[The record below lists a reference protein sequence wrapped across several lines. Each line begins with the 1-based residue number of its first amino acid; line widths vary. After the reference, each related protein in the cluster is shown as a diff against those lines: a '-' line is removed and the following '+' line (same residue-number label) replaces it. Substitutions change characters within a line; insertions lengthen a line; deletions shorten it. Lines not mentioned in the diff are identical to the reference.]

1 MISVVGYENQ
11 NNVIYYVV
19 QFENTVLQKRFSQFE
34 ELHQSLL
41 PYFPLPNLP
50 PKQYVTVLIGKSIEQ
65 LEKRQKALDIYIKEL
80 YKNPRIVKSYQFQQF
95 LGLAQT
101 IQMIYEFEGVS
112 QPIKD
117 FTINFDMGL
126 MLVLGSEKK
135 SVPSIFNKVNQNSQA
150 LGTLEC
156 WLQKEEVFKKEWTHS
171 FIKQTSCFHH
181 LENTVVIGFIDGSLT
196 LFLLN
201 QQNEIASFKEYNQH
215 SSKVLAVHLI
225 NGCLCSIS
233 ESEFKVF
240 SMNKNDFLINQSLR
254 DLNGMLISDEKAY
267 VYDQVGIIYVY
278 DLHNQKM
285 SLLLKF
291 ETQLENI
298 KGITKS
304 NNKLYSVN
312 QNGIIQI
319 LETDT
324 YTVLQKGKGKVQ
336 SKEISNSE
344 SRQVIYIGNKD
355 GSVTAHDSSDF
366 SSLFIINAHINSVS
380 KIRNFENENLLITA
394 GEDRYI
400 RAWRLPNILIS
411 DGSKQSSLKQ
421 QY

>member
-34 ELHQSLL
+34 ELHQQLL

-80 YKNPRIVKSYQFQQF
+80 NKNPRIVKSYQFQSF

-135 SVPSIFNKVNQNSQA
+135 SIPSIFNKVNQNSQT

-156 WLQKEEVFKKEWTHS
+156 WLQKEEVFKKEWIHS
-171 FIKQTSCFHH
+171 FIKQTTCFHH
-181 LENTVVIGFIDGSLT
+181 DDQTVIIGFEDGSLT
-196 LFLLN
+196 LLLLN
-201 QQNEIASFKEYNQH
+201 QQNEIASLKEYHQH
-215 SSKVLAVHLI
+215 SSKVLSVYLA
-225 NGCLCSIS
+225 NGCLCSVS

-240 SMNKNDFLINQSLR
+240 SMNKNEYIINSSLKEI
-254 DLNGMLISDEKAY
+254 NGLMISDQKAY
-267 VYDQVGIIYVY
+267 VYDLLGTIYIY
-278 DLHNQKM
+278 DLQKM

-291 ETQLENI
+291 DTQLENI
-298 KGITKS
+298 KGITKN
-304 NNKLYSVN
+304 NNKLYFVN
-312 QNGIIQI
+312 QFGIILI
-319 LETDT
+319 FETET

-336 SKEISNSE
+336 VKQYINYE
-344 SRQVIYIGNKD
+344 RVKKQVIQR
-355 GSVTAHDSSDF
+355 V
-366 SSLFIINAHINSVS
+366 
-380 KIRNFENENLLITA
+380 
-394 GEDRYI
+394 DR
-400 RAWRLPNILIS
+400 
-411 DGSKQSSLKQ
+411 
-421 QY
+421 